1 MEYLYLATKIFV
13 VLSQKSW
20 LSINATCWNNH
31 QSFLNPPK
39 YFVTMITLLQVGER
53 WRRLQPRKSKWKSR
67 KFFLFTKLFWRELQV
82 NDKNREPLVEEEDA
96 IAAGFAHEA
105 QALLPPGANSTVSL
119 SQPPHLGHNSISI
132 WSANAFISE
141 TSFVGILKWEMD
153 IQLIDSIYI
162 FSIPPKEPVSS

>member
-1 MEYLYLATKIFV
+1 MCRKEVQPYLALCNFFWWYGDGKKTLLFPDDNHGVLLSNMEYLYLATKIFV

-20 LSINATCWNNH
+20 LSINATCWNYH

-67 KFFLFTKLFWRELQV
+67 KLFLFTKLFWRRLQV
-82 NDKNREPLVEEEDA
+82 NDNNREPLVEEEDA

-105 QALLPPGANSTVSL
+105 QALLPPGANPTVSL
-119 SQPPHLGHNSISI
+119 SQPPHLGHNAI
-132 WSANAFISE
+132 
-141 TSFVGILKWEMD
+141 
-153 IQLIDSIYI
+153 
-162 FSIPPKEPVSS
+162 

>member
-20 LSINATCWNNH
+20 LSINATCWNYH

-67 KFFLFTKLFWRELQV
+67 KLFLFTRLFCRKLQV

-105 QALLPPGANSTVSL
+105 QALLPPGINSNVSHSRASSL
-119 SQPPHLGHNSISI
+119 VNCPTRQSLLLLIGS
-132 WSANAFISE
+132 
-141 TSFVGILKWEMD
+141 
-153 IQLIDSIYI
+153 LID
-162 FSIPPKEPVSS
+162 